1 MPFYG
6 QTWFLSIMS
15 GLIAV
20 FLCHVFGLPL
30 DKYGATNGQSDV
42 SDDTKEGAST
52 LGDRQALVH
61 ARTKSYIGVF
71 LTVAVLVY
79 GSFLIAQSTGSCRL
93 IDVQPDI
100 QTGGR
105 PPF

>member
-6 QTWFLSIMS
+6 QTWFLSTLS

-20 FLCHVFGLPL
+20 LLYHTFGPNVEQYALLHTGEPDGSDETVHQRQVNAKPKAYITVFI
-30 DKYGATNGQSDV
+30 V
-42 SDDTKEGAST
+42 
-52 LGDRQALVH
+52 
-61 ARTKSYIGVF
+61 
-71 LTVAVLVY
+71 VAILVY

-93 IDVQPDI
+93 IDEQPDI

>member
-1 MPFYG
+1 MQSPFYG
-6 QTWFLSIMS
+6 QTWFLSIVS

-20 FLCHVFGLPL
+20 VLYHFCAPRAPVVAAGANDGDGAAQGVFQ
-30 DKYGATNGQSDV
+30 NV
-42 SDDTKEGAST
+42 NTKM
-52 LGDRQALVH
+52 LL
-61 ARTKSYIGVF
+61 GVF
-71 LTVAVLVY
+71 LVVALLVY
-79 GSFLIAQSTGSCRL
+79 GSFMIANATGTCRV

>member
-6 QTWFLSIMS
+6 QTWFLSTLS

-20 FLCHVFGLPL
+20 LLYHVFGPNMEQHTPLP
-30 DKYGATNGQSDV
+30 T
-42 SDDTKEGAST
+42 DDADSSGDAMQQHQQAKTKA
-52 LGDRQALVH
+52 
-61 ARTKSYIGVF
+61 YIAVF
-71 LTVAVLVY
+71 ITVAVLVY
-79 GSFLIAQSTGSCRL
+79 GSFLVAQSTGSCRL
-93 IDVQPDI
+93 IDEQPDI

>member
-6 QTWFLSIMS
+6 QTWFLSIVS

-20 FLCHVFGLPL
+20 LLYHVFGPPPPNSASPIHNSDAENPSDTD
-30 DKYGATNGQSDV
+30 DKAPDHAQTNRS
-42 SDDTKEGAST
+42 
-52 LGDRQALVH
+52 LH
-61 ARTKSYIGVF
+61 TKSYIGVF

-93 IDVQPDI
+93 IDEQPDI